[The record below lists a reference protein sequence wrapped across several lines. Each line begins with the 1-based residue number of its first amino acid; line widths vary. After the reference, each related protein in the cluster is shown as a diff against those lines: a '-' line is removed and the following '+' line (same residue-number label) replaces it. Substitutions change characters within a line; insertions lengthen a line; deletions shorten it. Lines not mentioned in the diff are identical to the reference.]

1 MEYLI
6 MKKSILLS
14 SIAVTLLSMGLVIGC
29 GGSSGDSKG
38 GSNIDG
44 NRAALDTRSVETVGQ
59 NIAELIPGCVFTSND
74 TVSVMSTRTVESYRA
89 LYNDLTTLKERKH
102 SRGVGSE
109 PESYP
114 GSCGGTMTTT
124 GTDANKQL
132 IFNNYCT
139 GDATIHTTI
148 NGSLNASFT
157 MSGSGEDAE
166 PISITASTGSGGIQT
181 TTVENGTTTTETLY
195 LNNFRYNGTSNPKKL
210 TITEFKIVS
219 SAEGTF
225 RLTDVDVNMYGNFDT
240 GSVEVKNANYYDP
253 EIGALT
259 LSTSKLPIQEDAAAS
274 GWIKISRNGQSATFT
289 TNDIGSGKFDVEQNG
304 QNIGVLDCSATLTH
318 IE

>member
-1 MEYLI
+1 
-6 MKKSILLS
+6 
-14 SIAVTLLSMGLVIGC
+14 MGLVIGC
-29 GGSSGDSKG
+29 GGSSGDSNDG
-38 GSNIDG
+38 NNIDG
-44 NRAALDTRSVETVGQ
+44 NHAALDTRSVETVGQ

-74 TVSVMSTRTVESYRA
+74 TVSVMSTHTVESYRA

-102 SRGVGSE
+102 SRVVGSGQA
-109 PESYP
+109 SYP

-124 GTDANKQL
+124 GTDTNMQ
-132 IFNNYCT
+132 IVFNDYCT
-139 GDATIHTTI
+139 GDATIHTTVK
-148 NGSLNASFT
+148 GSLNASFT

-166 PISITASTGSGGIQT
+166 LTSITASTGSGGIQT

-225 RLTDVDVNMYGNFDT
+225 RLADVDVNMYGDT
-240 GSVEVKNANYYDP
+240 ETGKVEVKNATYYDP
-253 EIGALT
+253 EVGAVT
-259 LSTSKLPIQEDAAAS
+259 LSTSQLPIQADATDP
-274 GWIKISRNGQSATFT
+274 GWIKISRNGQNATFRT
-289 TNDIGSGKFDVEQNG
+289 DDFSSGKFEVEQNG
-304 QNIGVLDCSATLTH
+304 QKIGALDCSATLAH